1 MKPPQK
7 PTMRRKRR
15 LLLPQKSPA
24 KSPMQKHPSKLMV
37 KVATGNGIF
46 TKRVVKAEIK
56 KRIMLPVAPPNPTN
70 MICFI
75 MNQR

>member
-1 MKPPQK
+1 
-7 PTMRRKRR
+7 
-15 LLLPQKSPA
+15 
-24 KSPMQKHPSKLMV
+24 MQKHPSKLMV
-37 KVATGNGIF
+37 KVATGNGKFI
-46 TKRVVKAEIK
+46 KRVVKAEIK